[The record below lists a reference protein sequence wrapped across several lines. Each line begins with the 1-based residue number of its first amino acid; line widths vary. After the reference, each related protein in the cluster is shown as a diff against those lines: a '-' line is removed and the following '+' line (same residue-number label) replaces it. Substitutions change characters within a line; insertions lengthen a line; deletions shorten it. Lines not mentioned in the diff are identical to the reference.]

1 MANPTARRRAMSAA
15 LKDSKRP
22 VDGYAMPHP
31 PRPEVPARQAWGRV
45 PLSALAL
52 LALFLAA
59 GPIGLALSHDRP
71 RPTRPGNTLGDVARK
86 AGCRLHE
93 YESGRVTNPPITG
106 RLMEQAIATDGSYIG
121 RSAPSLD
128 ATTHSLLHGRV
139 LIQYR
144 PGLAKREVRAL
155 DQLVKGDPRSR
166 SRLREPDRHA
176 GTGRGHRLP
185 EPAHLSS
192 RRRQH
197 PARAPRLPRPAARI
211 WQRDLI
217 TGRQTR
223 PRIRSDR
230 EGAEYGS
237 GAGTA
242 RRGAG
247 GICLEGRLVTRS
259 GLYPG
264 VPSRSHLRA
273 RCWSCRSCTPGSQ
286 SLPYADR
293 PSRGSLRTSPSR
305 KACTYARSWSI
316 RANT

>member
-106 RLMEQAIATDGSYIG
+106 RLMEQAIATDGSHIG
-121 RSAPSLD
+121 RRAPSLD

-144 PGLAKREVRAL
+144 PGLPEPEVRAL
-155 DQLVKGDPRSR
+155 DQLVKSD
-166 SRLREPDRHA
+166 PDRVLGFANQTGMKAPVAATAYLSLLTCPRVSATTLHA
-176 GTGRGHRLP
+176 IRVFRD
-185 EPAHLSS
+185 
-192 RRRQH
+192 RRR
-197 PARAPRLPRPAARI
+197 
-211 WQRDLI
+211 
-217 TGRQTR
+217 GF
-223 PRIRSDR
+223 
-230 EGAEYGS
+230 GS
-237 GAGTA
+237 AF
-242 RRGAG
+242 
-247 GICLEGRLVTRS
+247 
-259 GLYPG
+259 
-264 VPSRSHLRA
+264 
-273 RCWSCRSCTPGSQ
+273 
-286 SLPYADR
+286 
-293 PSRGSLRTSPSR
+293 
-305 KACTYARSWSI
+305 
-316 RANT
+316 